1 MNEFSLLIFHRCF
14 TRVFVLGLVEMCLI
28 YYNFCI
34 NFKSIFRVHDTVNGS
49 WIIFLC
55 ATTRVHLPS
64 FIKSNDK
71 TTTVFQ
77 SIQKWQKIIWRSRKI
92 VSQANK
98 TSQASPCDVVYTE
111 ETQWKC
117 FRGTCLAFYNTAP
130 TLWNSPSGRSEI
142 HYDLKWPE
150 LN

>member
-1 MNEFSLLIFHRCF
+1 MDHGSSFSAQLHTLICCLLS
-14 TRVFVLGLVEMCLI
+14 RV
-28 YYNFCI
+28 
-34 NFKSIFRVHDTVNGS
+34 
-49 WIIFLC
+49 
-55 ATTRVHLPS
+55 
-64 FIKSNDK
+64 NDK

-77 SIQKWQKIIWRSRKI
+77 SIQKWQKIIWRRRKTVSR
-92 VSQANK
+92 ANK
-98 TSQASPCDVVYTE
+98 TSQASPCDDVHTE

-150 LN
+150 LNESDGPQNCGNLVIIIICVNKLLLFFHRRKRDEN